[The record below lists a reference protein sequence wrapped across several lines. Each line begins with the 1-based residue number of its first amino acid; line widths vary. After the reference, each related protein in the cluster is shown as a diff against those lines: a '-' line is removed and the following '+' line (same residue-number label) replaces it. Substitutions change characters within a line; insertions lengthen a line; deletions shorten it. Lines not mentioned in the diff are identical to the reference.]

1 MESRHTVVA
10 LVVAREEN
18 VMPWWFN
25 VDSGEV
31 ESDQTRSRD
40 ANVMGPYD
48 TEEAASRA
56 LETARSNP
64 ERGDDEDRAWE
75 SGRDAGED

>member
-25 VDSGEV
+25 VDTGEV
-31 ESDQTRSRD
+31 EADHVRSRD

-48 TEEAASRA
+48 TEEAAARA
-56 LETARSNP
+56 LETARSNT
-64 ERGDDEDRAWE
+64 ERWDDEDRAWE
-75 SGRDAGED
+75 AGRDTGED